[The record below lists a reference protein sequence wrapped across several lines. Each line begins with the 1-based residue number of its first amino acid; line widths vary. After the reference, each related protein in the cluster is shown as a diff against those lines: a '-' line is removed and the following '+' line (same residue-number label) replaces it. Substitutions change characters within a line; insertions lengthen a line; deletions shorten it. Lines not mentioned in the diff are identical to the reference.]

1 MGILSDIF
9 KGGTEG
15 IFSGISSIIK
25 NFKADPLE
33 LAKLEVAVTEAKAN
47 LEARI
52 VEAES
57 RAQEA
62 VNATMRAEAAS
73 EHWLQWSWRP
83 LVGYSFVATIANNY
97 ILMPYFQKYLTP
109 IAIPA
114 EVFYAW
120 LAILGVTAGF
130 RGMKQWQQTKNGN
143 GGK

>member
-15 IFSGISSIIK
+15 IFSGISGIIK

-73 EHWLQWSWRP
+73 EHFLQYSWRP
-83 LVGYSFVATIANNY
+83 LVGYSFVATVANNF
-97 ILMPYFQKYLTP
+97 ILMPYFQKWLTP
-109 IAIPA
+109 LSIPA
-114 EVFYAW
+114 EVWYAW

-130 RGMKQWQQTKNGN
+130 RGLEKWQISKNG
-143 GGK
+143 K

>member
-15 IFSGISSIIK
+15 IFSGISGIIK

-73 EHWLQWSWRP
+73 EHFLQYSWRP
-83 LVGYSFVATIANNY
+83 LVGYSFVATVANNF
-97 ILMPYFQKYLTP
+97 ILMPYFQKWLTP
-109 IAIPA
+109 LPIPA
-114 EVFYAW
+114 EVWYAW

-130 RGMKQWQQTKNGN
+130 RGLEKWQMSKNG
-143 GGK
+143 K

>member
-1 MGILSDIF
+1 MSILSDIF
-9 KGGTEG
+9 RGGAEG
-15 IFSGISSIIK
+15 IFSGISGIIK

-33 LAKLEVAVTEAKAN
+33 IAKLEAAITTARAD

-62 VNATMRAEAAS
+62 VNATMQAEAAS